1 MKAEELLK
9 KLNKLDSIYTMIS
22 VSIEVYCNSVD
33 DAIIENWKSRKKKL
47 KLNLVNQFKKEAC
60 FDIAHC
66 AWVQSIRK
74 TLEPKTEKGFSAWIE
89 NYLKN
94 K

>member
-9 KLNKLDSIYTMIS
+9 KLNKLEGIYDIISAEIEAYNTDIDWSIIKDWQT
-22 VSIEVYCNSVD
+22 
-33 DAIIENWKSRKKKL
+33 RKKKIQ
-47 KLNLVNQFKKEAC
+47 LNLINQFKKEAC

-66 AWVQSIRK
+66 AWIQSIRK

-94 K
+94 N

>member
-1 MKAEELLK
+1 MKAEELLEK
-9 KLNKLDSIYTMIS
+9 IKRLDRIAFSSLLHTKEGWQYKEDWYKRVCRYKI
-22 VSIEVYCNSVD
+22 
-33 DAIIENWKSRKKKL
+33 
-47 KLNLVNQFKKEAC
+47 NLINQFKKEAC

-66 AWVQSIRK
+66 AWIQSIRK

-89 NYLKN
+89 NYLQN